1 MKLGTLILN
10 VTLINWR
17 LFSEGLPDGSL
28 LRSDDDYD
36 TRFSKLKLL
45 SLFDRRFIRDV
56 TFLFNVING
65 HYDIDISNKL
75 IFCKDRSKNDTLHLA
90 QILAKLMVLT
100 IVFFFLTVLLNHV
113 RESNSIETFK
123 SIIETFFAEAYDYV
137 NSTQAPLRMSGR
149 EQ

>member
-1 MKLGTLILN
+1 MHVKLGTLILN

-36 TRFSKLKLL
+36 TRLSKLKLL

-75 IFCKDRSKNDTLHLA
+75 IFSMDRSKNDTLDLA

-100 IVFFFLTVLLNHV
+100 IVFFF
-113 RESNSIETFK
+113 
-123 SIIETFFAEAYDYV
+123 
-137 NSTQAPLRMSGR
+137 
-149 EQ
+149 

>member
-1 MKLGTLILN
+1 MHVKLGTLILN

-36 TRFSKLKLL
+36 TRFSKVKLL

-75 IFCKDRSKNDTLHLA
+75 IFCKDRSKNATLDLA
-90 QILAKLMVLT
+90 QILAKQMVLS
-100 IVFFFLTVLLNHV
+100 IVFFNRIV
-113 RESNSIETFK
+113 RSC
-123 SIIETFFAEAYDYV
+123 
-137 NSTQAPLRMSGR
+137 
-149 EQ
+149 